1 MARPSKPPNVKTFMG
16 RIGAEIRRR
25 RARKKLSVQQAA
37 DAAGVLA
44 PSWYQWESG
53 RHLPLERLPAI
64 ARALGCTPRDLIP
77 RQ

>member
-1 MARPSKPPNVKTFMG
+1 MG

-25 RARKKLSVQQAA
+25 RERKKLSVQQAA

-53 RHLPLERLPAI
+53 RHIPLDRLPAI
-64 ARALGCTPRDLIP
+64 AYALHCKARDLIP
-77 RQ
+77 RE